1 VILSNTYFEF
11 TINPSRFSDS
21 CVILSEKTMRVNT
34 MIVAQA
40 KPLDKQDL
48 VEIYED
54 LSPALYRYAVRLLG
68 SRDIAEDCVSE
79 TFSRFLQAVRNGAGP
94 NENVRAYLYRVAH
107 NWITDHYRRTREAT
121 QPLDNEGPVDTSTNP
136 SRVVAEEHE
145 HQRVRKALLRLPPDQ
160 QQVIALRF
168 LDEMSHEETAVIL
181 GKTSE
186 ATRAL
191 QYRALTSLRHLLREE
206 E

>member
-1 VILSNTYFEF
+1 
-11 TINPSRFSDS
+11 
-21 CVILSEKTMRVNT
+21 MRVNT

-79 TFSRFLQAVRNGAGP
+79 TFSRFLRAIRDGAEP
-94 NENVRAYLYRVAH
+94 KENVRAYLYRVAH
-107 NWITDHYRRTREAT
+107 NWIIDHYRRSRETT
-121 QPLDNEGPVDTSTNP
+121 QPLDSEEPVDTSTNP

-145 HQRVRKALLRLPPDQ
+145 HQRVRNALLRLPPDQ

-168 LDEMSHEETAVIL
+168 LEELSHEEVAVIL
-181 GKTSE
+181 GKTVE
-186 ATRAL
+186 ATRSI
-191 QYRALTSLRHLLREE
+191 QYRALTSLRQLLREE